1 MSAQSNRGFHVYSVA
16 NDPAVLARDLQSSP
30 DIASGNVP
38 VSVLWNERS
47 ASEAYAREI
56 AGATADLLVFVH
68 QDVYLPRGWFDRLA
82 RQLDRLQKIDPNW
95 AIAGSFGVTHWPE
108 VKRTCSLSTNR
119 EFVGHIWDSGLG
131 CVFGRPVSSPIRVAS
146 LDEIVLIIRRA
157 SGVCFDPQLPTFH
170 LYGTD
175 IILSAEKCGK
185 SAYVLDL
192 PVIHNSTAIRRVDPH
207 YVTAYR
213 YMVHK
218 WHNRLPWPTLIV
230 PLTSGPIA
238 LARQRLR
245 LRWRALFHREQFFD
259 RLSDP
264 RAKARELG
272 FEVA

>member
-16 NDPAVLARDLQSSP
+16 NDPTVLARDLQSSP

-38 VSVLWNERS
+38 LSVLWNERS

-68 QDVYLPRGWFDRLA
+68 QDVYLPGGWFDRVA
-82 RQLDRLQKIDPNW
+82 RQLDRLQQIDPNW
-95 AIAGSFGVTHWPE
+95 AVAGPYGVTH
-108 VKRTCSLSTNR
+108 NR
-119 EFVGHIWDSGLG
+119 DFVGHVWDSGLG
-131 CVFGRPVSSPIRVAS
+131 RVIGPPFSEPIRVAS

-157 SGVCFDPQLPTFH
+157 SGVCFDPRLPTFH

-175 IILSAEKCGK
+175 IVLSAEKDHK

-192 PVIHNSTAIRRVDPH
+192 PVIHNSNSIRRLDPN
-207 YVTAYR
+207 YAKAYR

-218 WHNRLPWPTLIV
+218 WRNRLPWPTVIA
-230 PLTSGPIA
+230 PLTSNPLA
-238 LARQRLR
+238 LARQLLR
-245 LRWRALFHREQFFD
+245 LRWRAFFHTEMLFD

-264 RAKARELG
+264 GAKARELG